1 MEFLPAVAM
10 VTLILKLIDFM
21 RYARGGDVNGMLTQ
35 LSTWVAGVLVI
46 LLVAQTDWAKDI
58 PIGDYS
64 LGTIGFWSLVFYGM
78 SAGSAAS
85 LAKDTLK
92 AVDNTNS
99 AAIPVLVPES
109 RRLDDKGP
117 KEVG

>member
-1 MEFLPAVAM
+1 M
-10 VTLILKLIDFM
+10 VTLILKLIDFL

-35 LSTWVAGVLVI
+35 LCAWIAGVVVI
-46 LLVAQTDWAKDI
+46 LLVAQTDWADGI
-58 PIGDYS
+58 AIGTMS
-64 LGTIGFWSLVFYGM
+64 LGKLNFWSLVFYGM

-109 RRLDDKGP
+109 RRMDDKGP